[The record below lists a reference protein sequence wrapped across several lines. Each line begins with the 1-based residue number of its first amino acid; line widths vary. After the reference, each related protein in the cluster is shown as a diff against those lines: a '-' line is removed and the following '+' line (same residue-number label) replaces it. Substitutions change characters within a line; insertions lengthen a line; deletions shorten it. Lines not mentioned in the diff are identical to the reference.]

1 MIYIKTYNKHSES
14 AKLLAALVGAKTA
27 STWDEIP
34 KDALVINWGSSR
46 PTNHFDVIN
55 KPESVARSVNK
66 NVSMAFFM
74 FTDVNH
80 VSPITYQQALER
92 LNAGEWVV
100 QRETDKG
107 KDGDGTTIV
116 KEVDD
121 LAPNCDMYQPFLNF
135 TSEYRVV
142 VFRDKVLS
150 IHRKI
155 CDHPIKVSKNDVK
168 WKAKN
173 VGAFSDKFLN
183 ECIKAVKALDLDFAG
198 VDVGIHNGTPYIFE
212 TNTAFELTPTIG
224 AALSNQIRKL
234 CEDKPKPVEDAEERL
249 YQRVLERVRQ
259 ELNLNPF

>member
-1 MIYIKTYNKHSES
+1 MIYIKAYNKHSES

-27 STWDEIP
+27 STWEEIP

-46 PTNHFDVIN
+46 PTNHLDVIN
-55 KPESVARSVNK
+55 KPQAVIRSINK
-66 NVSMAFFM
+66 NVSMAFFE
-74 FTDVNH
+74 DGGVNH
-80 VSPITYQQALER
+80 VSPITYQQARAR
-92 LNAGEWVV
+92 LNAGDWVV

-142 VFRDKVLS
+142 VFRGKVLS

-168 WKAKN
+168 WKTKS

-183 ECIKAVKALDLDFAG
+183 ECTKAVEALGLDFAG
-198 VDVGIHNGTPYIFE
+198 VDIGIHNGTPYIFE
-212 TNTAFELTPTIG
+212 TNTAFELTPIIG
-224 AALSNQIRKL
+224 AALANQIREL
-234 CEDKPKPVEDAEERL
+234 YDDKHKPVEDAEERL